1 MASMRMLAACAH
13 FPHGLRCFSSHCTP
27 FPSVFRLHRS
37 TVLRSTASAGVK
49 KRNAM
54 CCGSAHQDGD
64 SPGFQFSISS
74 ISNKE
79 DGGEKNASL
88 EQQQQQ
94 NQRHRVVAELQQF
107 QAGKAMGGAL
117 YHGAK
122 QVDSQLKA
130 LLFLFFAAG
139 FSAGMAVALCAVS
152 FKASRAKQGTIADV
166 QAVPTVA
173 MVAGTVFSPEQL
185 LGHLRSEEAPTSDL
199 KAVLADESVKLRT
212 VAADAFLSMQD
223 AARKDDVWLVP
234 ISGFRSV
241 EMQQSLF
248 FTIKAER
255 EQSAAERAKVSAPPG
270 FSEHHT
276 GYALDIGDLAAPET
290 ELEPEFD
297 QTAAFS
303 WLQTNAARFH
313 FEMSFPKDN
322 IQGIMYE
329 PWHWRF
335 VGDDYSLQAFYAS
348 HKLYGSTISP
358 DSSH

>member
-1 MASMRMLAACAH
+1 MVSMLMLAACVH
-13 FPHGLRCFSSHCTP
+13 FPHGLRCFSSHGTP
-27 FPSVFRLHRS
+27 CPSVFRLHPS
-37 TVLRSTASAGVK
+37 TVLRSTASAGVKK

-74 ISNKE
+74 ISNTE

-94 NQRHRVVAELQQF
+94 QQNQGHRVVAELQQF

-152 FKASRAKQGTIADV
+152 FKASRAKQGSIADV

-173 MVAGTVFSPEQL
+173 VVAGTVFFPDQL

-212 VAADAFLSMQD
+212 AAADAFLSMQD
-223 AARKDDVWLVP
+223 AARKDGVWLVP
-234 ISGFRSV
+234 VSGRD
-241 EMQQSLF
+241 
-248 FTIKAER
+248 
-255 EQSAAERAKVSAPPG
+255 AAITV
-270 FSEHHT
+270 FHHKGGT
-276 GYALDIGDLAAPET
+276 
-290 ELEPEFD
+290 
-297 QTAAFS
+297 
-303 WLQTNAARFH
+303 
-313 FEMSFPKDN
+313 
-322 IQGIMYE
+322 
-329 PWHWRF
+329 
-335 VGDDYSLQAFYAS
+335 
-348 HKLYGSTISP
+348 
-358 DSSH
+358 